1 MIITFSQ
8 LRGKMGCKMQFFGYK
23 NLKTNVVNQNKF
35 FKMSVVIVYG
45 IALQGIFVLFFKL

>member
-8 LRGKMGCKMQFFGYK
+8 LRGKMGCEMQFFGYK

-35 FKMSVVIVYG
+35 IKMSVVIVYG